1 MADSSADA
9 SRLAHEAV
17 VEHRKALEQS
27 RTPSD
32 STASLEAEIL
42 ARHLLVDYMRGWQEL
57 ESFRVRRLLRN
68 HCSSEMVRQ
77 AFDMLKENGIVEK
90 ETRAQN
96 RGRALVVIK
105 KRSWSEID
113 SDPSDAPR
121 SFLKRLRVNRDSFE

>member
-1 MADSSADA
+1 M
-9 SRLAHEAV
+9 LG
-17 VEHRKALEQS
+17 
-27 RTPSD
+27 
-32 STASLEAEIL
+32 EIL

-57 ESFRVRRLLRN
+57 ESFRVGRLLRN

-90 ETRAQN
+90 ETSARL
-96 RGRALVVIK
+96 RGPALVVIK

-113 SDPSDAPR
+113 SDPSDVPR